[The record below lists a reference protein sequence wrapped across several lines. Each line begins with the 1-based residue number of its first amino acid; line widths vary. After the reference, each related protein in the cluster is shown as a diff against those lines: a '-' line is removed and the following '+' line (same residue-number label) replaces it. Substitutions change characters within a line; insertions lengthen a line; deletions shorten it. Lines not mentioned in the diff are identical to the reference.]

1 MTRSSNESV
10 GRRGIGRRRFLT
22 GLGVGAAGALTLNK
36 VEAHAEQVEGPVPNS
51 TPDSR
56 FSRMFQL
63 PAFADP
69 RSPAVR
75 DAMIDIGK
83 PGGLLDARD
92 PLNQGP
98 VRLITNPELSPRNLD
113 QDVRNMTAGSTFIG
127 QFLDHDVTFD
137 NTSRLGV
144 VAEPTQTPN
153 SRIFTEGLSFHHLLR
168 RYCLHGHHHLSGTR
182 GSLHASADSRKG
194 CGNGRADLP

>member
-1 MTRSSNESV
+1 MTRSSNESA

-22 GLGVGAAGALTLNK
+22 GLGVSAAGALTLNK
-36 VEAHAEQVEGPVPNS
+36 VEAHAEQVEGPVPRS
-51 TPDSR
+51 TPDPR

-92 PLNQGP
+92 PLTQGP
-98 VRLITNPELSPRNLD
+98 VRLITNPQLSLRNPD
-113 QDVRNMTAGSTFIG
+113 QDSQHLTAGT
-127 QFLDHDVTFD
+127 
-137 NTSRLGV
+137 
-144 VAEPTQTPN
+144 
-153 SRIFTEGLSFHHLLR
+153 
-168 RYCLHGHHHLSGTR
+168 
-182 GSLHASADSRKG
+182 
-194 CGNGRADLP
+194 